1 MKLRPETLD
10 FFARA
15 PLKLQDRAVIGKSPD
30 EVFAALADVSTW
42 TKWFPLMTRC
52 EWVTKE
58 TACVGAERVVSLT
71 LLGTYRERFLAW
83 EPGKRFAFT
92 MTESSSPLARAIAE
106 DMILSPVDGGSATAI
121 DWTMAAQPT
130 IVGRLG
136 RPILMA
142 TMRRVFREGG
152 LRLGRLLGA

>member
-15 PLKLQDRAVIGKSPD
+15 PLTLRDRVVIGKSPE
-30 EVFAALADVSTW
+30 EVFAALADATTW

-52 EWVTKE
+52 EWVSKE
-58 TACVGAERVVSLT
+58 TSGVGAERDVSLT
-71 LLGTYRERFLAW
+71 LLGTYREKFIAW
-83 EPGKRFAFT
+83 EPGERFSFT
-92 MTESSSPLARAIAE
+92 MTESSSPLAHAIAE
-106 DMILSPVDGGSATAI
+106 DMILSPVEGGSATAI
-121 DWTMAAQPT
+121 DWTMAAAPT
-130 IVGRLG
+130 LLGRVG

-152 LRLGRLLGA
+152 SRLGRYLGA